1 MNIANRVTGLQH
13 IGLPT
18 KDLKKSIEF
27 YESLGFENIYETKI
41 ANTPESVAFMKLKNL
56 VMEVYESKETA
67 GKDGAI
73 EHIALDVT
81 DIEGVFEEIR
91 AGGYHMLDGE
101 IQFLPFWEHGVKYFR
116 ITGPNGEMIEFNQR
130 L

>member
-1 MNIANRVTGLQH
+1 MYIADKITGLQH

-18 KDLKKSIEF
+18 KDLKKSIAF
-27 YESLGFENIYETKI
+27 YESLGFENIYETRI
-41 ANTPESVAFMKLKNL
+41 ADTPESVAFMKLKNL
-56 VMEVYESKETA
+56 VMEVYESKDTA

-91 AGGYHMLDGE
+91 AGGFVLLDEE

-116 ITGPNGEMIEFNQR
+116 ITGPNGEIIEFNQR